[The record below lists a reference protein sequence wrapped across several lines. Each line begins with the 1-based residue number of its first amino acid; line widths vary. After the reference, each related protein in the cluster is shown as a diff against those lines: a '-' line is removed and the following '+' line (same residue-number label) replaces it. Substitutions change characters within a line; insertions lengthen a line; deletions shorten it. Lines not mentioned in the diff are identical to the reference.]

1 MFFFFI
7 IIPPS
12 PVVVASATSTAG
24 CGYNMRLHN
33 QFLTRFSDIW
43 DREKSAV
50 R

>member
-12 PVVVASATSTAG
+12 PVVVASATSG

-33 QFLTRFSDIW
+33 QFLNRFSDIW

>member
-33 QFLTRFSDIW
+33 QFLNHFSDIW